1 MVLPR
6 WCWLGFR
13 PWSAAVQFSK
23 GSVDIGQHSAPP
35 EPSQHYRVLDHSKPH
50 SKPLESNQFPEF
62 PTVFGPAFEP
72 LGVVNRRRCGRV
84 TRAAWCLCQLCPPGR
99 TAVTAISFL
108 RPHSHHS
115 CFALGAGGAGLAG
128 GILTAQAETGG
139 NGFGSLPD
147 CDAFVWLVF
156 FSQGSAAQPSER

>member
-35 EPSQHYRVLDHSKPH
+35 EPSQHYRVLDHSKTH
-50 SKPLESNQFPEF
+50 SKPWSRTNFRNSRRFLVRVRTARGSES
-62 PTVFGPAFEP
+62 TVLRSGYTC
-72 LGVVNRRRCGRV
+72 GVVSV
-84 TRAAWCLCQLCPPGR
+84 PAMSSW
-99 TAVTAISFL
+99 
-108 RPHSHHS
+108 PHSRHS
-115 CFALGAGGAGLAG
+115 YFLSPAAQPAGGAGLAG